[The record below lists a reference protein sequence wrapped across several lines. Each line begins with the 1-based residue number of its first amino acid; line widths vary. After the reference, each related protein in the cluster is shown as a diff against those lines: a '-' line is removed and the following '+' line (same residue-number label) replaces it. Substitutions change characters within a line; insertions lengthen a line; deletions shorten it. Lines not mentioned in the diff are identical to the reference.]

1 MVLCTMKNC
10 YPPLTHLAAALL
22 GAAVATML
30 LRPTQ
35 SLHVLPAGAH
45 VLLHILRGV
54 PVLIPHWSGVWSGQN
69 EIDDTHCPR
78 GPRVESRYVRL
89 RIDSSHIRFRRSG
102 HATRAG
108 PSRARHGSGGAPN
121 PRLPQTFARL
131 TNHATSWRASASSRG
146 AEPHTQPRKFDP
158 KSEISKTRFGGF
170 LGGGGCS
177 RAACGHEREISI
189 LYCTVDD

>member
-1 MVLCTMKNC
+1 MKCTS
-10 YPPLTHLAAALL
+10 THALAAALL

-108 PSRARHGSGGAPN
+108 PSRARHGPAARRTPVSLKPLQDSRTMLLHGAL
-121 PRLPQTFARL
+121 RFF
-131 TNHATSWRASASSRG
+131 SWRGASQTA
-146 AEPHTQPRKFDP
+146 RKFDP

-170 LGGGGCS
+170 LGGGVQPCS
-177 RAACGHEREISI
+177 LWPREKS
-189 LYCTVDD
+189 VSSVQ

>member
-1 MVLCTMKNC
+1 MGLCTMKNC

-54 PVLIPHWSGVWSGQN
+54 PVLIPHWSGGWSGQN

-102 HATRAG
+102 RTRDTGGTISSATREPA
-108 PSRARHGSGGAPN
+108 RARAEPPSPSNLCKTHEPCY
-121 PRLPQTFARL
+121 FMARFCFF
-131 TNHATSWRASASSRG
+131 SWRGAS
-146 AEPHTQPRKFDP
+146 HTAP
-158 KSEISKTRFGGF
+158 
-170 LGGGGCS
+170 
-177 RAACGHEREISI
+177 
-189 LYCTVDD
+189 